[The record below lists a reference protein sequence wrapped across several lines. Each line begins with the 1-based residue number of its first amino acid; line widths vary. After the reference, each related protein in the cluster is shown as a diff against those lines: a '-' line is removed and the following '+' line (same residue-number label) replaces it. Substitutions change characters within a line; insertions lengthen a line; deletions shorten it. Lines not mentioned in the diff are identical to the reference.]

1 MALTAQQIADA
12 ANVTPAYARMIL
24 AGARVPSTATAL
36 AVFDATGELIGP
48 LQGMNEDG
56 VAVARQMERVKAEAR
71 AA

>member
-24 AGARVPSTATAL
+24 AGRIPSTATAL
-36 AVFDATGELIGP
+36 AVFDATGEPIGP
-48 LQGMNEDG
+48 LVGLGSDG
-56 VAVARQMERVKAEAR
+56 IEIARQMERMKAEAK